1 MPFAST
7 AILIC
12 CKLTVPHLFA
22 EEGDPITITTESVVA
37 RMVQSNHTRDLQLRD
52 YTSVRHYSLRNQRF
66 DTRATMTVRMT
77 YRFPGQKRF
86 EVMEESGPPTVRKKV
101 LRRMLESELEAS
113 RDVARRESTQI
124 TPANYTFRL
133 VGSETVSG
141 RQCFVL
147 QADPKTRNQFLF
159 KGRLWVD
166 SDDYAVT
173 RIEGT
178 PAQNPSIWLR
188 KTTFV
193 HRYEK
198 FGPFWLAVSN
208 ESQTEVLVFGH
219 TEVRIEYSNYR
230 INEQE

>member
-22 EEGDPITITTESVVA
+22 EEGDPIAITTESVVA
-37 RMVQSNHTRDLQLRD
+37 RMVQSNHTRDVQLRD

-141 RQCFVL
+141 PSASCCRPTRKPGISFCSKAGYGWTATTTRSLGSKERQRRIHQSGCARRRL
-147 QADPKTRNQFLF
+147 CTGTRN
-159 KGRLWVD
+159 
-166 SDDYAVT
+166 SD
-173 RIEGT
+173 R
-178 PAQNPSIWLR
+178 
-188 KTTFV
+188 
-193 HRYEK
+193 
-198 FGPFWLAVSN
+198 FG
-208 ESQTEVLVFGH
+208 
-219 TEVRIEYSNYR
+219 
-230 INEQE
+230 

>member
-1 MPFAST
+1 
-7 AILIC
+7 
-12 CKLTVPHLFA
+12 
-22 EEGDPITITTESVVA
+22 
-37 RMVQSNHTRDLQLRD
+37 RDLQLRD

-86 EVMEESGPPTVRKKV
+86 EVMEESGSPTVRKKV

-188 KTTFV
+188 KTTFRSEEHTSELQSRGHLV
-193 HRYEK
+193 CRLLLEKKKKRGWIFSVLYEMS
-198 FGPFWLAVSN
+198 FS
-208 ESQTEVLVFGH
+208 
-219 TEVRIEYSNYR
+219 
-230 INEQE
+230 